1 MVDNN
6 VLAEKTLN
14 FAVRVVKCCHYLQE
28 EKKDFVISNQLL
40 RSGTSV
46 GANVH
51 EAVYAQS
58 KADFISKLSIAL
70 KEASETSFWLVL
82 LYRTDYLEEKVCL
95 SLKSDIDEIIRITVS
110 SIKTTRKNEKYMGD

>member
-28 EKKDFVISNQLL
+28 EKKDYVMSNQLL
-40 RSGTSV
+40 RSGTSI

-51 EAVYAQS
+51 EAIYAQS
-58 KADFISKLSIAL
+58 KADFISKLSVAL

-82 LYRTDYLEEKVCL
+82 LHRTDYLEERVYL
-95 SLKSDIDEIIRITVS
+95 SLKSDVDEIIRITVS
-110 SIKTTRKNEKYMGD
+110 SIKTTRKNEK